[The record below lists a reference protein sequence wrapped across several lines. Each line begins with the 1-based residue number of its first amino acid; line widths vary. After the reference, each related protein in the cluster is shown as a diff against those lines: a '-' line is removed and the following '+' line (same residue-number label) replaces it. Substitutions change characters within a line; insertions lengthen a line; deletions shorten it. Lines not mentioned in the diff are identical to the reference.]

1 MTRRNSIMHPDEL
14 SLDFKAFRDK
24 VEDQYQKT
32 IVRLASIE
40 TRLDV
45 LIDQGSKPTIS
56 AKQWGLLISA
66 ITALA
71 TAISVT
77 IGKAL

>member
-1 MTRRNSIMHPDEL
+1 MRRNTMTPDEL
-14 SLDFKAFRDK
+14 SNDFKAFREK

-32 IVRLASIE
+32 IVRLVAIE
-40 TRLDV
+40 TRLDY
-45 LIDQGSKPTIS
+45 LINNSKPAIS

-71 TAISVT
+71 TAISVV
-77 IGKAL
+77 IGKVM